1 MALLV
6 WVATNPEGPVADD
19 GISRTAVN
27 ADDPAE
33 MFSFVPTT
41 ELSRLASDLESV
53 RAAPG
58 EVLMRQG
65 EPAHSVETVIPA
77 ATPYQP
83 LQRGAPTSTNAQPA
97 SVPQLVQK
105 RTTPGA

>member
-41 ELSRLASDLESV
+41 ELSRLASDLEAVRRARRSV
-53 RAAPG
+53 DAA
-58 EVLMRQG
+58 RR
-65 EPAHSVETVIPA
+65 T
-77 ATPYQP
+77 
-83 LQRGAPTSTNAQPA
+83 GAFCRNCDTGGNALPA
-97 SVPQLVQK
+97 SATRSADHYK
-105 RTTPGA
+105 RRPHQSPN

>member
-1 MALLV
+1 VALLV

-83 LQRGAPTSTNAQPA
+83 AQRGAQTTTSAGRTSPPTSPNADDRRA
-97 SVPQLVQK
+97 
-105 RTTPGA
+105 

>member
-83 LQRGAPTSTNAQPA
+83 PQRRSPTSTSAQPE
-97 SVPQLVQK
+97 SLTPLVQML
-105 RTTPGA
+105 TIPAA